1 MRAPNHIAGGLV
13 FTATF
18 ASFWN
23 VNIFS
28 DWKLLLLT
36 IFASLLPDI
45 DHSKS
50 IIGKAFFPIAKW
62 LDKRYGHRTITH
74 SLAFFIVTSIIVYL
88 IEFHTPAEHI
98 YMIFSFALLSHLLFD
113 MMTIQGIPLFYP
125 FKRNPCVIPADPNIR
140 LKGGSAQET
149 AVFGFFILI
158 MWFSYPLFEHGFWMT
173 YNNKFATLS
182 HLNSSNRKSDK
193 ILEVDFDFTENS
205 NAIKGSGLLVYSEDG
220 KANIWLEEVQQII
233 TITSKAVLND
243 LTFKNS
249 NFPKIYQEFN
259 FSAISVDSVNT
270 LLSEG
275 LIINAGINSSENFF
289 YDGKER
295 KEIELNYQL
304 NPKISDLLKK
314 DLERE
319 KTIELKES
327 EIQHKK
333 QLKKLFDSQKNQLI
347 SQKETV
353 KDQLKNQLISDY
365 MRENL
370 YYNLKEIEKEI
381 EKIKPFDDDISK
393 LISELEIFKKVS
405 TEAAKY
411 YGRGRLLKLA
421 KKEENKQIKLEASF

>member
-36 IFASLLPDI
+36 IFASLLPDV
-45 DHSKS
+45 DHSRS
-50 IIGKAFFPIAKW
+50 IIGKAFFPLAKW

-74 SLAFFIVTSIIVYL
+74 SLAFFIGTCLIVYL
-88 IEFHTPAEHI
+88 IEFHTFLENI
-98 YMIFSFALLSHLLFD
+98 FLVFSFALLSHLLFD

-125 FKRNPCVIPADPNIR
+125 FRRNPCVIPADPNIR
-140 LKGGSAQET
+140 LKGGTGQET

-193 ILEVDFDFTENS
+193 ILTVDFDFTENS

-220 KANIWLEEVQQII
+220 KANIWIEDVQQII
-233 TITSKAVLND
+233 TITSKAVLNN

-249 NFPKIYQEFN
+249 EFPKIYQDFN
-259 FSAISVDSVNT
+259 FSAISADSVNL
-270 LLSEG
+270 LLSDG

-289 YDGKER
+289 YDGKE
-295 KEIELNYQL
+295 KNEIELNYQL
-304 NPKISDLLKK
+304 NPQISDLIKK

-319 KTIELKES
+319 KIIELKES
-327 EIQHKK
+327 EIVHKK
-333 QLKKLFDSQKNQLI
+333 QIKKLYDSQKNQLI
-347 SQKETV
+347 SQKEEV
-353 KDQLKNQLISDY
+353 IIKLKNPIVSDY

-381 EKIKPFDDDISK
+381 EKIKPFEDDISK
-393 LISELEIFKKVS
+393 LVSELEIFKKVS
-405 TEAAKY
+405 TESAKY
-411 YGRGRLLKLA
+411 YGRGRLLKLS
-421 KKEENKQIKLEASF
+421 KGEEVSI